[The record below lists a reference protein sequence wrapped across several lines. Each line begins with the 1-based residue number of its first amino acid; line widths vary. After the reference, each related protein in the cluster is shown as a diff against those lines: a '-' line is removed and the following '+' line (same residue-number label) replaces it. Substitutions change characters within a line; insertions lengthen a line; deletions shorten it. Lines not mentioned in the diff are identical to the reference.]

1 MDCITS
7 RGHNLRGLMLH
18 RLRTL
23 DNRMHGLFLD
33 GSRAFFVMGHN
44 TRLGFLDDDLLH
56 DDDHFAFLA
65 GGLMIR

>member
-1 MDCITS
+1 
-7 RGHNLRGLMLH
+7 MLH
-18 RLRTL
+18 RLRLL
-23 DNRMHGLFLD
+23 DNWMCGFFLD
-33 GSRAFFVMGHN
+33 GSRAFLVMGHN